1 MKSNTSAGIF
11 SCNHPLLHKA
21 LWTRDYTAS
30 IFLCIKNQESYTHL
44 ENMYNCCIATY
55 SKERTM
61 FDLDKQIKEVT
72 TQVKKYNEMWINW
85 TITVLEQFKK

>member
-30 IFLCIKNQESYTHL
+30 IFLCI
-44 ENMYNCCIATY
+44 IAALQHY
-55 SKERTM
+55 LMERTM
-61 FDLDKQIKEVT
+61 FDLDKQVKEVSA
-72 TQVKKYNEMWINW
+72 QFKKYNDMWINW
-85 TITVLEQFKK
+85 TITVLEQLKK